1 MYQDFVDVGR
11 IDGQSATHDTLYDA
25 LHPFV
30 DPDEEMGRQAFI
42 ASLKQLTSASQ
53 LPSARLRETEDA
65 QESSDSDDLS
75 DVDDEDEEAADTRAA
90 QQSPK
95 FVRMRG
101 TSSLG
106 ARPCATGST
115 PVSNRPIFV
124 LRRKHASLEDLS
136 TDVLQCATQSPAD
149 PTIVDYISNLF
160 RHGLGEEDASDLLD
174 TVCGKYIDLREQIN
188 RYIHIFPCIHICVCI
203 LVCIHVYIFTHT
215 HKHMYIYIRTYAYIY
230 MYAYIIYIY
239 LFMHTYINICVNEYV
254 HLYICMYIY
263 I

>member
-11 IDGQSATHDTLYDA
+11 IDGQSATHDSLYDA
-25 LHPFV
+25 LQPFV
-30 DPDEEMGRQAFI
+30 DPDEEMGRQAFV

-53 LPSARLRETEDA
+53 LPSSRLRETEDT

-75 DVDDEDEEAADTRAA
+75 DVDDEDKEAADNRAA

-101 TSSLG
+101 TSSHG

-149 PTIVDYISNLF
+149 PTIVDYISSVL
-160 RHGLGEEDASDLLD
+160 REGLGEEDASDLLD
-174 TVCGKYIDLREQIN
+174 TVCGKYIDLKEQIN
-188 RYIHIFPCIHICVCI
+188 RYVHICTCIHICVSI
-203 LVCIHVYIFTHT
+203 FVCIYINIYSHTHT
-215 HKHMYIYIRTYAYIY
+215 HTYIYIYIY
-230 MYAYIIYIY
+230 MYTY
-239 LFMHTYINICVNEYV
+239 LRDGA
-254 HLYICMYIY
+254 
-263 I
+263 